1 MKSSYVKALSLMA
14 IIAVCL
20 SVVPFGRTQA
30 ETQNY
35 TASFLLLNRPDGDK
49 TYELN
54 ITIPQTLYQYYVMQN
69 HALYS
74 NDDFPKF
81 VSPYALEPIADRL
94 WQIYN
99 NTEDFT
105 NGVLELVHQI
115 AYKEIIPGKY
125 PVETLVG
132 GNGDCDLFATIA
144 ASILEAAGI
153 PTVLLYYREQQHM
166 EIGVDL
172 GSAPTEARVD
182 TFSVNVQNVSYYIG
196 ECTGGKWRE
205 GWRIGETPIEYQNVT
220 AEIITLGGIEQTS
233 IGQVG
238 ASLRELDLSTL
249 SLQAS
254 STLLLEDSNVT
265 LSGQILPQTPNENV
279 TLRAQMNNGG
289 WTTIGT
295 VLTQSD
301 GRFNYSW
308 MPPAGGII
316 AVQASWVGNRQFN
329 GATSSQMNV
338 IIVPMLVLVLLV
350 ALAVAVTGFGI
361 VLYKT
366 LRRKPKMAAAQAP
379 DLGAGSP
386 TV

>member
-35 TASFLLLNRPDGDK
+35 TASFLLLNRSEGDK

-81 VSPYALEPIADRL
+81 VTPYALKPIANRL

-182 TFSVNVQNVSYYIG
+182 TFSVNVQNVSYCIG

-220 AEIITLGGIEQTS
+220 AEIITLGSMEQTS

-238 ASLRELDLSTL
+238 ASLRELDPSTL

-329 GATSSQMNV
+329 GATSNQMNV
-338 IIVPMLVLVLLV
+338 IIVPILVVVLLF

-361 VLYKT
+361 VLYKA
-366 LRRKPKMAAAQAP
+366 LRRKPKLAAAQAP
-379 DLGAGSP
+379 DLGTGSP